1 MDHLQGRVKAGDS
14 VAIAEQGRLQA
25 EHKAKR
31 KQMVGLRLEMQGWE
45 DFREKRE
52 EIVIDTISHDRTR
65 KDKAEKRLRDYQTM
79 KEEYAKRPVALLPQP
94 REAAADA
101 AQQAPGHMALGSTT
115 LQQKPK
121 GSAVHV
127 GSGGGGG
134 AALRPSAAELAAGG
148 YCESVEIARARRE
161 CWMGHGFKPSSSRG
175 ASSVGGSAVG
185 GVVKQQQQTVLQQQ
199 QQRQ

>member
-65 KDKAEKRLRDYQTM
+65 KDKAEERLRHYQRM
-79 KEEYAKRPVALLPQP
+79 KERYVKRHAY
-94 REAAADA
+94 
-101 AQQAPGHMALGSTT
+101 
-115 LQQKPK
+115 
-121 GSAVHV
+121 
-127 GSGGGGG
+127 
-134 AALRPSAAELAAGG
+134 PSAGAIAASG
-148 YCESVEIARARRE
+148 YSESIEIARARRE
-161 CWMGHGFKPSSSRG
+161 CWMGHGFKLKAREEELQVCSWQLLISLNIVSRFFIVVVDSHASCEQAALMKQG
-175 ASSVGGSAVG
+175 ADG
-185 GVVKQQQQTVLQQQ
+185 T
-199 QQRQ
+199 